1 MALIMFRRLTS
12 LLALIS
18 LVSALGTNDG
28 GPNSPVFNLDGTAFE
43 KNIAAIF
50 NKVAHSSATTKRSVP
65 AFEPQVSASTTLST
79 VPSPLSTTWT
89 APSVRSPASRATPS
103 PVFREQPSYA
113 PPSKSFFTP
122 PLPPELSNPF
132 ADKPTLRGTHYDP
145 HVIQRRPVP
154 PPSGTPAQERIPIRP
169 PDLVQ
174 GPSQTPERTVVA
186 KTSKT
191 HNLSKEQKNYEASEP
206 EKRNISNEFAPTLH
220 YPSISRILSGSNG
233 RKQDIPEILLKPLP
247 TKSPVQ
253 NISPISTTERTTTTS
268 TIRTTTTMSNSVTNP
283 IIFNL
288 PNTRRQDED
297 EDEDDMDRVNLLFTL
312 HFPSYSIQIFQRSN
326 QDFHLQLEII
336 FVTKFL

>member
-1 MALIMFRRLTS
+1 MALIMSTTLFILFVVF
-12 LLALIS
+12 S

-28 GPNSPVFNLDGTAFE
+28 GPNSPVFNLDGTALE

-145 HVIQRRPVP
+145 HVVPRRPIP
-154 PPSGTPAQERIPIRP
+154 PPSGTPAHERIPIRP
-169 PDLVQ
+169 KDLPQ
-174 GPSQTPERTVVA
+174 GPSQPPERSIA
-186 KTSKT
+186 KSKT
-191 HNLSKEQKNYEASEP
+191 HNLSKEQKSFEAAEP
-206 EKRNISNEFAPTLH
+206 ERRNITNEFAPTLH

-268 TIRTTTTMSNSVTNP
+268 TVRTTTMSNSVTHP

-297 EDEDDMDRVNLLFTL
+297 EDEDNTDRV
-312 HFPSYSIQIFQRSN
+312 S
-326 QDFHLQLEII
+326 I
-336 FVTKFL
+336 FVIF